1 MNRPRMAI
9 RSLRFRITSLAM
21 IVVVAILVAFATV
34 LSQSVQSHLVQQV
47 DVGLVNQAKY
57 VQTSLAKHQYLSRS
71 SPAGQLGQL
80 VSANGILIGAGSN
93 LQGMPPLIHVTPGD
107 PSPRLSTIYN
117 PRFGHI
123 RVLQKQFGNK
133 SAPILI
139 EGQEINQIF
148 DAENSM
154 NRLFIF
160 GLPILAVILGIL
172 IWFVV
177 GQAMKPVEKARLAVA
192 EISANDLD
200 EEVPS
205 PKSGD
210 ELDRLVSTMNAML
223 RRLQAALRRERRFI
237 ADASHELRSPI
248 AAIRLALETH
258 EQDVAG
264 LQRSHE
270 NALSAVQRLDMLAD
284 DLLRIESVNGSRSGP
299 DLRPIDLDELVL
311 AQVERL
317 QWNTGLS
324 IGVSSVSAGQVF
336 AREMDMTRI
345 VENLSSNAVRH
356 ADHRIDFSVVEE
368 GSKVLLSV
376 ADDGPGIPVAMRE
389 AVFERFVRIG
399 DDRNRE
405 SGGSG
410 LGLSIVSEIVSA
422 YGGRVWIDGERTCGT
437 KFVVELPATT
447 SAVEAPS

>member
-1 MNRPRMAI
+1 MAI

-21 IVVVAILVAFATV
+21 VVVVAILIVFATV
-34 LSQSVQSHLVQQV
+34 LSQSVESHLVQQV
-47 DVGLVNQAKY
+47 DLGLVNQAKY

-71 SPAGQLGQL
+71 GPTGQLGQL
-80 VSANGILIGAGSN
+80 VSASGTLIGAGSN

-107 PSPRLSTIYN
+107 PNPRLSTIYN
-117 PRFGHI
+117 PRFGHV
-123 RVLQKQFGNK
+123 RVLQQQFGAK

-160 GLPILAVILGIL
+160 GLPILAVVLGIL

-248 AAIRLALETH
+248 AAIRSALESH
-258 EQDVAG
+258 DQDMDG
-264 LQRSHE
+264 LRQSHE
-270 NALSAVQRLDMLAD
+270 NALSAVQRLDILAD
-284 DLLRIESVNGSRSGP
+284 DLLRIESFDSSRSGP

-317 QWNTGLS
+317 QRNSDLS
-324 IGVSSVSAGQVF
+324 IGVSSVSAGQVY

-447 SAVEAPS
+447 SAVDAS